1 MRPSESLNHNPDCFW
16 PGLVLGY
23 SSSHEWAEQS
33 LVTPPG
39 GNWRG
44 TGREERAL
52 TTLGFGE
59 AVMQSEDD
67 LLHEVLDVTLLR
79 ATYEDHPVM
88 GEALSGGLLAQL
100 GTVPQL

>member
-1 MRPSESLNHNPDCFW
+1 
-16 PGLVLGY
+16 
-23 SSSHEWAEQS
+23 
-33 LVTPPG
+33 
-39 GNWRG
+39 
-44 TGREERAL
+44 
-52 TTLGFGE
+52 
-59 AVMQSEDD
+59 MQSEDD